1 MGAVRVAAFAVV
13 ALTIGCQEQPR
24 ANTANGPAPCC
35 VSSTSAKPSASAVA
49 VGSVDDAW
57 TSLLAAMRA
66 GDDVAIARWTTPA
79 GLASLRAGVHG
90 EPEHTAF
97 ARWGA
102 GWAKWELRWKLKSGD
117 RATAAL
123 GPEAKEHGLE
133 FVRTPTGDGATGDG
147 GWKLERWSPG
157 E

>member
-1 MGAVRVAAFAVV
+1 MKVVVV
-13 ALTIGCQEQPR
+13 ALLLGVVALLLGCQEQPR
-24 ANTANGPAPCC
+24 ARTDGLAPCC

-49 VGSVDDAW
+49 AGSVEQAW

-66 GDDVAIARWTTPA
+66 GDDAAIAKWTTPA

-97 ARWGA
+97 ARWGE
-102 GWAKWELRWKLKSGD
+102 GWSKWEVRWKQKTGE
-117 RATAAL
+117 RATASL

-133 FVRTPTGDGATGDG
+133 LVRSPD
-147 GWKLERWSPG
+147 GWKLDRWSPG

>member
-1 MGAVRVAAFAVV
+1 MKLLVLTLLFALV
-13 ALTIGCQEQPR
+13 GCTEPR
-24 ANTANGPAPCC
+24 ANGPAPCC
-35 VSSTSAKPSASAVA
+35 VSSTSAKPSASASTVA
-49 VGSVDDAW
+49 SVVGSVEDAW

-66 GDDVAIARWTTPA
+66 GDDAAIAKWTTPA

-102 GWAKWELRWKLKSGD
+102 GWAKWEVRFKQKTPD
-117 RATAAL
+117 RATASL
-123 GPEAKEHGLE
+123 GPEVKEHGLD
-133 FVRTPTGDGATGDG
+133 FVHTPD